1 MRENKYFRTDFL
13 EKITIL
19 APLATDPLNTI
30 IVFTSP
36 EKRQDFVA
44 SLGTGL
50 ESLVQT
56 LGLSVDSLVE
66 YDIKMNL
73 EELSVQAS
81 SVGQL
86 PYRKLPFI
94 NAVSIELPRGVLD
107 AISLKGE
114 YLGIKERGME
124 EDSFVSASLDVTVP
138 QVKVPPV
145 WNKGFKGAG
154 KKIAVLDTGID
165 TTHKDFQGRIGEKR
179 VFTGE
184 ESVED
189 GHGHGT
195 HVAGIAAGSGEYS
208 NWKYTGVAPEAEI
221 LVAKVLTNSGRG
233 RLSWVIAGI
242 EWAVEKDAHVLNLSL
257 GGAYPSDGTDA
268 LSLAVNKAVKEKDR
282 VVCVAAGNFGPGEG
296 TIGSPG
302 AAKEA
307 ISVGSVDNQ
316 GKIADYSSRGPTS
329 DGRAKP
335 DLVAPGG
342 ASTTEAYVAGAW
354 VASARSGDVE
364 MGKPVTDS
372 LKYREARGTSMA
384 TPHVA
389 GICALILQSGL
400 APNQVKERLK
410 STADRLES
418 YDENTQ
424 GAGLV
429 NAEKALKQAVSEGDV
444 QIKFV
449 RSEMEW
455 RDSMGSHDIRR
466 MRIYLKNEGTVAAD
480 DVIPYLIP
488 QIDKQIHVLQP
499 HGEYGT
505 LTPGEEDQ
513 DSFLLETKGTPAG
526 DYNLTLNV
534 SYVKSGGEKETKS
547 LDIPL
552 TVQSEAAS
560 SSEPLLSTLYESHTE
575 LQGKT
580 EVAEFTQQH
589 GLASWGEDRITDQER
604 LVHLVSEDLQKF
616 LLIRVDLT
624 NQVQGIQSS
633 EGLNVHIGQ
642 GEAINKAKQ
651 EIGKATVEFKET
663 NVFPTTTEESSI
675 DERRPYW
682 KVRLKIEEE
691 GLHKVFTVCV
701 SATDGKI
708 LGRTLLVNSK

>member
-13 EKITIL
+13 EKLSIL

-30 IVFTSP
+30 ITFTSP
-36 EKRQDFVA
+36 EKKQDFVV
-44 SLGTGL
+44 SLGAGL
-50 ESLVQT
+50 ESLVQS

-73 EELSVQAS
+73 KEVSLQAS
-81 SVGQL
+81 SLGQL
-86 PYRKLPFI
+86 PYRELPFI

-114 YLGIKERGME
+114 DLGIKERGME

-138 QVKVPPV
+138 QVKVKPFV

-208 NWKYTGVAPEAEI
+208 NGKYTGVAPEAEI

-242 EWAVEKDAHVLNLSL
+242 EWAAEKGAHILNLSL
-257 GGAYPSDGTDA
+257 GGAPPSDGTDA
-268 LSLAVNKAVKEKDR
+268 LSRAVNKAVTEKDR
-282 VVCVAAGNFGPGEG
+282 VVCVAAGNSGPGER
-296 TIGSPG
+296 TTGSPG
-302 AAKEA
+302 AAEEA
-307 ISVGSVDNQ
+307 VTVGSVDNQ
-316 GKIADYSSRGPTS
+316 DKIADYSSRGPTA
-329 DGRAKP
+329 DGRTKP

-342 ASTTEAYVAGAW
+342 AGRTEAYVAGAW
-354 VASARSGDVE
+354 VASARSDNVE

-384 TPHVA
+384 TPHIA
-389 GICALILQSGL
+389 GVCALILQSGL

-410 STADRLES
+410 STADRLEG

-424 GAGLV
+424 GAGRV
-429 NAEKALKQAVSEGDV
+429 NAEKALKQEVTGDV

-449 RSEMEW
+449 RAEMEG

-466 MRIYLKNEGTVAAD
+466 MRIYLKNEGSVAAD
-480 DVIPYLIP
+480 DVIPDLIP

-499 HGEYGT
+499 HGDYGT
-505 LTPGEEDQ
+505 LTPGEEDR

-547 LDIPL
+547 INIPL

-560 SSEPLLSTLYESHTE
+560 SQEPLLSTLYESHTE

-580 EVAEFTQQH
+580 EVTEFTQQH

-604 LVHLVSEDLQKF
+604 LVHLVSEDRQKF
-616 LLIRVDLT
+616 LLIRVDLY

-633 EGLNVHIGQ
+633 EGFNVHISP

-701 SATDGKI
+701 SVTDGQI